1 MTFTSG
7 LARRL
12 AAVVLAA
19 ALPAAAHAE
28 IIFGGDTKGLPGEV
42 VELSVIARSGTV
54 LEAIDIVPDTDAVA
68 DVLQFLG
75 FDTTPALLENS
86 SGPCA
91 ASGCALFYVEPK
103 VFAADEMLARWRFRI
118 ADSAPVGPVPFDPN
132 IVVGEDVVSLPAA
145 AGFEVLA
152 IPEPGTGWLLL
163 VGGAALAAFI
173 ALTRRSRSNVRHRD
187 FAQSRCRIAAS

>member
-68 DVLQFLG
+68 GVLQFLG

-132 IVVGEDVVSLPAA
+132 IVFGEDVVSLPAA

-152 IPEPGTGWLLL
+152 IPEPGTLWMLAAGGVL
-163 VGGAALAAFI
+163 VGGAASWRQRA
-173 ALTRRSRSNVRHRD
+173 RR
-187 FAQSRCRIAAS
+187 

>member
-1 MTFTSG
+1 MTDAQG

-12 AAVVLAA
+12 AAAVLAA

-28 IIFGGDTKGLPGEV
+28 IVFGGDTRGLPGEV

-68 DVLQFLG
+68 GVLEFLG
-75 FDTTPALLENS
+75 FDTTPALLDDS

-103 VFAADEMLARWRFRI
+103 VFASDEMLARWRFRI
-118 ADSAPVGPVPFDPN
+118 ADAAPVGPVPFDPG
-132 IVVGEDVVSLPAA
+132 VVFGEDPVTLPPA

-152 IPEPGTGWLLL
+152 IPEP
-163 VGGAALAAFI
+163 AALWMLAAGGVLI
-173 ALTRRSRSNVRHRD
+173 AGATSCRRRADR
-187 FAQSRCRIAAS
+187 